1 MGVLPN
7 PQALIQVLASKG
19 PQALIKQ
26 VALTTHGCNAA
37 SLEPGTYCLRVDRD
51 AEGQL
56 SAKYTFAYELP
67 TEVCQTVRL
76 IPVTRY

>member
-1 MGVLPN
+1 MGGLPN

-51 AEGQL
+51 TEGQL
-56 SAKYTFAYELP
+56 SAKYTFAYDLP
-67 TEVCQTVRL
+67 SEVWGSTPL
-76 IPVTRY
+76 IRFT